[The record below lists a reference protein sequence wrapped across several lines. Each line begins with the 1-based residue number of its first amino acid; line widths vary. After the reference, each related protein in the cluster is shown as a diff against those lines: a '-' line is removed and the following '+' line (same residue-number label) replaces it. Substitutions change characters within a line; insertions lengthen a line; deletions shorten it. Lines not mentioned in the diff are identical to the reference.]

1 MSRRWDTLEVDGT
14 NMRCYLTL
22 PDDAPAGGVLVCMHA
37 PGVDDFILGI
47 CDRLASA
54 GFAAIAPDLYND
66 FASRSD
72 PGLNLVIRQP
82 LPFSGGLPGKLE
94 ATGYINNL
102 LKAGYIPI
110 QTFDGQQI
118 FLLPAVRSY
127 RGALSFVF

>member
-1 MSRRWDTLEVDGT
+1 MLSPTRSRLRTAEISELRRSLKVK
-14 NMRCYLTL
+14 R
-22 PDDAPAGGVLVCMHA
+22 ASLVTA
-37 PGVDDFILGI
+37 SVSATVPGAETHVVGSYQWSS
-47 CDRLASA
+47 RL
-54 GFAAIAPDLYND
+54 AAIAPDLYND

>member
-1 MSRRWDTLEVDGT
+1 VTASVST
-14 NMRCYLTL
+14 TL
-22 PDDAPAGGVLVCMHA
+22 PGAGTQVVSSYQWSNQL
-37 PGVDDFILGI
+37 
-47 CDRLASA
+47 
-54 GFAAIAPDLYND
+54 AAIAPDLYND

-82 LPFSGGLPGKLE
+82 LPFSDGLPGKLE

-102 LKAGYIPI
+102 LKAGYIPV

-118 FLLPAVRSY
+118 YLLPAVRSY